1 MVKQKAKSRTQTQY
15 TGKKVMQ
22 TQEFLNMEVKKYRTH
37 LLVCLGTWISC
48 TLNSSR

>member
-22 TQEFLNMEVKKYRTH
+22 NPGIFEHGSKK
-37 LLVCLGTWISC
+37 I
-48 TLNSSR
+48 